1 MYTSNDALSLFVA
14 SNGVLTALVYKP
26 TDGVT
31 KEKTLKQKTK
41 KLGCCDGKIL
51 KVSVHCLDF
60 MKMICLY
67 KTNGPRKYYSGSDE
81 FLTRS
86 QEIVDK
92 TSLFFPKGPRI
103 F

>member
-1 MYTSNDALSLFVA
+1 M
-14 SNGVLTALVYKP
+14 
-26 TDGVT
+26 
-31 KEKTLKQKTK
+31 
-41 KLGCCDGKIL
+41 
-51 KVSVHCLDF
+51 HCLDF

-92 TSLFFPKGPRI
+92 TSLFFFQKDQEFCRH
-103 F
+103 FFMV